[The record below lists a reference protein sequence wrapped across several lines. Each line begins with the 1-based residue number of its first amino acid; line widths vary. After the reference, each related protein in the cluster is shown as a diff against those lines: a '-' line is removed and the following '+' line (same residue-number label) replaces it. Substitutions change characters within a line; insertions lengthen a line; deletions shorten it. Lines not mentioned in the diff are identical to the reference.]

1 MQALKHDT
9 RITSAGKAAA
19 MRTKD
24 RKPRFHVVGNPD
36 FQLSPGTMRRL
47 TTEELQQWHGIPDA
61 LGYTRGPADLT
72 DDLWKKN
79 PPILH
84 AHHQRTW
91 SQGNG
96 RIRRALCY
104 IGAAAVLFALIIGFM
119 LLAVDAIDKEA
130 AWREERLCRI
140 YGVCNPNAG
149 P

>member
-1 MQALKHDT
+1 MQALKHHT

-24 RKPRFHVVGNPD
+24 RKPCFHVVGNPD
-36 FQLSPGTMRRL
+36 VQLSPGTLRRL
-47 TTEELQQWHGIPDA
+47 TPEELRQWHGADA
-61 LGYTRGPADLT
+61 LTYTRGPIIDIEPA
-72 DDLWKKN
+72 
-79 PPILH
+79 
-84 AHHQRTW
+84 RTW

-96 RIRRALCY
+96 RIRRVLRY
-104 IGAAAVLFALIIGFM
+104 IGAAVVLFGLMIGFM

>member
-1 MQALKHDT
+1 MKALKHDT
-9 RITSAGKAAA
+9 RITSAGMAVA

-24 RKPRFHVVGNPD
+24 RKPRFMVVGNPD
-36 FQLSPGTMRRL
+36 IQMTPGTMRL
-47 TTEELQQWHGIPDA
+47 
-61 LGYTRGPADLT
+61 LT
-72 DDLWKKN
+72 DEERAQMSLPDDWWQKN

-84 AHHQRTW
+84 AHHQPTW

-96 RIRRALCY
+96 RIRRALRY

-119 LLAVDAIDKEA
+119 LLAVDAIDREA